1 MKKIIKKIIQRV
13 FFVGALYALAENTVM
28 LRVRR
33 ENPGKGIKAAH
44 ISDLH
49 KRKFGK
55 DNSRLCSIIKSE
67 APDIILITGD
77 LVSRDEQSFE
87 TAAKTLEQLCGI
99 APVYMILGN
108 HEKSIQKQYV
118 PEFIEAV
125 KESGAILLKNSCRE
139 LNIKG
144 RKIKLYGLSEKYST
158 YKKNNGYRDLDKI
171 TVEDIEGYIGKCPE
185 KNSENGQ
192 IWLMAHNPLFAEE
205 YAAWGADYTFS
216 GHIHGGAVRIF
227 GKGILSPERKFFPE
241 YSKGIYTISKMKL
254 LVSGGLGKL
263 RLFNPPE
270 AVIYEL

>member
-13 FFVGALYALAENTVM
+13 FFVGALYVLTENTVM
-28 LRVRR
+28 LRVRH
-33 ENPGKGIKAAH
+33 EKLGKGIKAAH

-49 KRKFGK
+49 KRKFGH
-55 DNSRLCSIIKSE
+55 DNSRLCSIIKRE

-77 LVSRDEQSFE
+77 LVSRNTQSFD
-87 TAAKTLEQLCGI
+87 TAEKTLKQLCSI

-108 HEKSIQKQYV
+108 HEKSIHKRYV

-125 KESGAILLKNSCRE
+125 KRSGAILLKNKCRTLE
-139 LNIKG
+139 ING
-144 RKIKLYGLSEKYST
+144 RKIKLYGISEKYSV

-171 TVEDIEGYIGKCPE
+171 KAADIEGYIGKCPE
-185 KNSENGQ
+185 KAEKNEQ
-192 IWLMAHNPLFAEE
+192 IWLMAHNPLFGRE
-205 YAAWGADYTFS
+205 YARWGADYTFS
-216 GHIHGGAVRIF
+216 GHVHGGAVRLF
-227 GKGILSPERKFFPE
+227 GRGILSPERKFFPE

-270 AVIYEL
+270 IVMYEL